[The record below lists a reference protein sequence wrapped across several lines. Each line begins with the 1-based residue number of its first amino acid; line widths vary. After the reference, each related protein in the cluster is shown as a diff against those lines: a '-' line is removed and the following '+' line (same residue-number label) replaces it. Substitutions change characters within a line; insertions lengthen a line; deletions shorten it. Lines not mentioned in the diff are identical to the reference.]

1 LTGLPEKDSELLSI
15 GGTVARK
22 AMIGQPVHDIE
33 WVSSEKKTVGRKAV
47 TGQHVMTVSV
57 YALAEQLEGQGSLL

>member
-1 LTGLPEKDSELLSI
+1 
-15 GGTVARK
+15 
-22 AMIGQPVHDIE
+22 MIGQPVHDIE